1 MRPKIIIT
9 LIALLV
15 GMVVAAVGQSTGPV
29 KDYKV
34 SELQQLKLKNLQLEA
49 QLRQQELQSA
59 QVRFQDSI
67 KALMGEA
74 GTVKK
79 ENGWPD
85 AATFDPDKLVFGP
98 PPPVEAKKES
108 KP

>member
-15 GMVVAAVGQSTGPV
+15 GMVVAAIGQQAPLT

-85 AATFDPDKLVFGP
+85 TATFDPDKLIFGP
-98 PPPVEAKKES
+98 PPESAKVES
-108 KP
+108 KKP